1 MASYRPETIDR
12 IAAALTPSIW
22 LRASEVRSCL
32 AEPYLATHTVRCVL
46 HILVRQG
53 RAVVEGDGSRKWY
66 RGAGSPR

>member
-22 LRASEVRSCL
+22 LRASEIRNCVPG
-32 AEPYLATHTVRCVL
+32 PYLATNTVRSVL

-53 RAVVEGDGSRKWY
+53 RAVVDGDGYRKWY